1 MASDDWHPHRSEV
14 RPWRQQGRGGTRE
27 DRMLSQVEVSLP
39 PDIAAADVRVAPRL
53 VAVMESAL
61 REVSEL
67 DSQYGADLDA
77 LGTLLLRTE
86 SVASS
91 KIEQIEASIDD
102 YARALHGVRANP
114 SATSMA
120 AATTALASMIG
131 SVDGGGEIRLESLLA
146 AHRALMTDDEF
157 ESAYA
162 GRVRDRQNWIGGSD
176 YSPRNAMYVPPPPET
191 VDGYLADLLAFANRG
206 DVPVLAQAAIAH
218 AQFESIHPF
227 TDGNGR
233 IGRAIINTVL
243 RRRKATTRVVVPL
256 ASALVAHRD
265 RYFDLLGEYRDGN
278 VAPIQASFAEA
289 TRISARESRQTA
301 LRLTQIPSEWRDL
314 TGPVRRN
321 SAAWKLIALLPRN
334 PIITIDEAAAV
345 LDSPQSSVYTAFE
358 RLNDA
363 GVIRPLTA
371 RKRNQVWGAS
381 AILDELNDLGQRIA
395 SASR

>member
-1 MASDDWHPHRSEV
+1 
-14 RPWRQQGRGGTRE
+14 
-27 DRMLSQVEVSLP
+27 MLSQVEVSLP

-358 RLNDA
+358 RLKDA